1 MSATHAAP
9 ANLSPTVEGGEPADE
24 QSGLL
29 AKGKRKLLGLGKKEA
44 SAQHADKATANSD
57 SNSNSNSKSNSSKT
71 MPSTG
76 APTLLPSPPLT
87 TSPPPDHR
95 SPRGSPRI
103 HAAGI
108 GASPSRRI
116 NRSSSPG
123 LHSPASSQ
131 IFERNVQEPEPSP
144 AIPAHIQTEDH
155 IPAALDASSL
165 AITDDH
171 LNPDEVEIVMHAAHQ
186 PAAAVSLDG
195 THWPGQLAH

>member
-1 MSATHAAP
+1 MNTTEAVP
-9 ANLSPTVEGGEPADE
+9 AEPSPTVESKEAGGEQP
-24 QSGLL
+24 GLL
-29 AKGKRKLLGLGKKEA
+29 AKGKRKLLALGKKTDGESHDK
-44 SAQHADKATANSD
+44 SATTSSTALSPT
-57 SNSNSNSKSNSSKT
+57 S
-71 MPSTG
+71 

-103 HAAGI
+103 YPAGI
-108 GASPSRRI
+108 GASPNRRI

-144 AIPAHIQTEDH
+144 AIPAHIKTEDH

-186 PAAAVSLDG
+186 PAAAVS
-195 THWPGQLAH
+195 

>member
-9 ANLSPTVEGGEPADE
+9 AKLSPTAEGGEPGDE
-24 QSGLL
+24 QAGLL
-29 AKGKRKLLGLGKKEA
+29 AKGKRKLLGLAKKKDA
-44 SAQHADKATANSD
+44 SPQQGDKATA
-57 SNSNSNSKSNSSKT
+57 SNASNASNTSNTSNPGTAMS
-71 MPSTG
+71 PTG

-108 GASPSRRI
+108 GASPNRRI

-144 AIPAHIQTEDH
+144 AIPAHIKTEDH

-186 PAAAVSLDG
+186 PAAAVSPHG
-195 THWPGQLAH
+195 

>member
-1 MSATHAAP
+1 MTDTVP
-9 ANLSPTVEGGEPADE
+9 ANTSPPVEGKDAGDE

-29 AKGKRKLLGLGKKEA
+29 AKGKKLLALGKKTDGK
-44 SAQHADKATANSD
+44 AQDKPATTTTTTTTTTTARSPT
-57 SNSNSNSKSNSSKT
+57 S
-71 MPSTG
+71 

-87 TSPPPDHR
+87 TSPPPDR
-95 SPRGSPRI
+95 PSPRGSPRI
-103 HAAGI
+103 YPAGI
-108 GASPSRRI
+108 GASPNRRI

-144 AIPAHIQTEDH
+144 AIPAHIKTEDH

-186 PAAAVSLDG
+186 PASAVS
-195 THWPGQLAH
+195 

>member
-1 MSATHAAP
+1 MSSTAALAP
-9 ANLSPTVEGGEPADE
+9 ESTESREGGDE

-29 AKGKRKLLGLGKKEA
+29 AKGKRKLLGLAKKKDGGGQEVDKDKHMSPSPT
-44 SAQHADKATANSD
+44 SAPA
-57 SNSNSNSKSNSSKT
+57 
-71 MPSTG
+71 
-76 APTLLPSPPLT
+76 LLPSPPLT

-103 HAAGI
+103 YPAGI
-108 GASPSRRI
+108 AASPNRRI
-116 NRSSSPG
+116 HRSSSPG

-144 AIPAHIQTEDH
+144 AIPAHIKTEDH

-186 PAAAVSLDG
+186 PAAAVSNHVYY
-195 THWPGQLAH
+195 T